1 MNFFITKAYFRVFIA
16 VVLATVLCS
25 AEEENSI
32 YIETSNNINLKGQT
46 SHPYGDNFNTGTL
59 KLKYTTD
66 TYAYSVNMT
75 AYTQKYSEL
84 DSILTSKRRIDTLE
98 FEVTKKVKIIQGKNY
113 RCNINIGTQL
123 LLSGDFGGAKLQNT
137 IHEHTDSDEVEIPYS
152 DDKHNVIGIQ
162 GEINYLYN
170 INKYINIYSDL
181 KSKIYSDTSN
191 ITSAEI
197 GTLLTYRF
205 IDFKLSLGA
214 KHIKPIQQELVKI
227 LTINKNPHYIIGE
240 VDIQLPKGI
249 SVNIGTLLDGDHPYG
264 NNSNDPYSYFRIAY
278 KF

>member
-1 MNFFITKAYFRVFIA
+1 MNG
-16 VVLATVLCS
+16 
-25 AEEENSI
+25 SI
-32 YIETSNNINLKGQT
+32 K
-46 SHPYGDNFNTGTL
+46 
-59 KLKYTTD
+59 
-66 TYAYSVNMT
+66 
-75 AYTQKYSEL
+75 
-84 DSILTSKRRIDTLE
+84 
-98 FEVTKKVKIIQGKNY
+98 
-113 RCNINIGTQL
+113 
-123 LLSGDFGGAKLQNT
+123 
-137 IHEHTDSDEVEIPYS
+137 
-152 DDKHNVIGIQ
+152 
-162 GEINYLYN
+162 
-170 INKYINIYSDL
+170 IYSNL

-205 IDFKLSLGA
+205 IDFKLSFGA

-240 VDIQLPKGI
+240 ADMQLPKGI